1 MLLLLTWRQWPW
13 AFRHTT
19 LGEDI
24 GLGVC
29 VLNRRDAGRSCFGR
43 DVSRLRRRPGVIGA
57 QVVLATRASVRSNR
71 RISAGMVRIRT
82 LGRVPSV
89 LSLARWLAN
98 APAII
103 ILVSLSI
110 RLARVDDTIHAFVA
124 LVPEIVIDA
133 EARATARTATLT
145 LIVSRKRIATCK
157 PAATLVARVWP
168 LASMQF
174 RVAFQIMQTT
184 ETRLTGGAFI
194 WFFLTV
200 G

>member
-1 MLLLLTWRQWPW
+1 
-13 AFRHTT
+13 
-19 LGEDI
+19 
-24 GLGVC
+24 
-29 VLNRRDAGRSCFGR
+29 
-43 DVSRLRRRPGVIGA
+43 
-57 QVVLATRASVRSNR
+57 
-71 RISAGMVRIRT
+71 MVRIRT

-89 LSLARWLAN
+89 LSLACRLTDSPTTVFVFVA
-98 APAII
+98 
-103 ILVSLSI
+103 LTI
-110 RLARVDDTIHAFVA
+110 RLTSVDDTVHTLVAFVS
-124 LVPEIVIDA
+124 EIVIHA
-133 EARATARTATLT
+133 EARAAARTATLT